1 MYSLIFK
8 VSKDNKLFRHVKMFI
23 LFHTNNLL
31 IRKIFQFFIYKI
43 ASNQIVLYKFEK

>member
-8 VSKDNKLFRHVKMFI
+8 VSKDNKLFRHLKMFI

-43 ASNQIVLYKFEK
+43 APNQIVLYKFEK